1 MLRGIRKASENW
13 LGRAVMAVVMTLL
26 AGSFAVW
33 GINDIFRGF
42 GNSTLAKIGGVEIPI
57 EQFRQSYQDRLEQ
70 VSRQLGHPLPPDQ
83 ATALGLDHQ
92 VLAEMIAQAGLDQH
106 AHQMGLGLADSEIA
120 ANIAADPNL
129 QTVNG
134 QFDRA
139 RFDEVLHSMG
149 LTEQRFIADQRQ
161 TALRRQIIDSVSG
174 GIVPPKAWLD
184 AINQYRDEQRSVEFV
199 ALGAAQAGDIPQA
212 TDDQL
217 EKYFDARKTLFRA
230 PEYRKIDTVT
240 ATPAELAKWMEISDD
255 DLKKAYDAR
264 RASFTTPERRHIEQI
279 VFPAMADAQ
288 AAADRIKSGTSFAA
302 IAAERGLKDQD
313 IDLGTVA
320 KSAIVDPAVGDAA
333 FSLKQ
338 GEVSAPM
345 QGRFGAVLVT
355 VLAIDPEVTKSLA
368 DVTPQLRNDLAL
380 ERAKPQVQDI
390 HDKIEDDRA
399 GGMTLEQAAA
409 KEKLAMVTYD
419 AVSRNGLDPDGKPV
433 VNLPHGAEVV
443 NAAFA
448 SDVGV
453 DNDPIDADGGYVWFD
468 VAGIT
473 PAHDRALDEVKPQV
487 EQQWRANETASRLR
501 SKAND
506 LLDKLKTG
514 TPFDTLAAS
523 NGLKIEK
530 ANDFNRRGAVP
541 GMSPKTIEAVFH
553 TAKDAFGSGEGNDP
567 TQWIVFR
574 VTGVKTPALDPNS
587 TEGKDLQQTVQ
598 RQLGDD
604 VIGQYVAR
612 LENDLGTNVNA
623 AVLAQ
628 AMGQNNAPDTN

>member
-13 LGRAVMAVVMTLL
+13 LGRAVMGVVMTLL

-57 EQFRQSYQDRLEQ
+57 EQFRQSYQDRIEQ
-70 VSRQLGHPLPPDQ
+70 IGSQLGHPLPPDQ
-83 ATALGLDHQ
+83 ASALGLDHQ
-92 VLAEMIAQAGLDQH
+92 VLSELVAQAGLDQR

-120 ANIAADPNL
+120 ASVAADPNL
-129 QTVNG
+129 KTVGG

-139 RFDEVLHSMG
+139 RFDEVLHKMG
-149 LTEQRFIADQRQ
+149 LTEQGFIANQRQ
-161 TALRRQIIDSVSG
+161 TALRRQIIDSVAGDVTS
-174 GIVPPKAWLD
+174 PKAWLD
-184 AINQYRDEQRSVEFV
+184 AIDQYRNEQRGVEFV
-199 ALGAAQAGDIPQA
+199 TLGAAQAGDIPQA

-217 EKYFDARKTLFRA
+217 EKYFAAHKTQFRA
-230 PEYRKIDTVT
+230 PEFRRIDAV
-240 ATPAELAKWMEISDD
+240 AVTPAELAKWLEISGD

-302 IAAERGLKDQD
+302 VAAARGLKDAD

-320 KSAIVDPAVGDAA
+320 KSAIVDPAIADAA

-345 QGRFGAVLVT
+345 QGQFGAVLVT
-355 VLAIDPEVTKSLA
+355 VLAIDPEVTKPLA
-368 DVTPQLRNDLAL
+368 DVTPQLRNDLAF

-409 KEKLAMVTYD
+409 KEKLALVTYD
-419 AVSRNGLDPDGKPV
+419 AVSRAGLDPDGKPV
-433 VNLPHGAEVV
+433 VNLPHGAEVIG
-443 NAAFA
+443 AAFA

-453 DNDPIDADGGYVWFD
+453 DNDPIDADGGYVWYA

-473 PAHDRALDEVKPQV
+473 PAHDRSLDEVKPQV
-487 EQQWRANETASRLR
+487 EQQWRVDETATRLR

-506 LLDKLKTG
+506 LLDKLKSG
-514 TPFDTLAAS
+514 TPFDTLTAS
-523 NGLKIEK
+523 NGLKIET
-530 ANDFNRRGAVP
+530 ANDFNRRGAVA
-541 GMSPKTIEAVFH
+541 GLSPKTIDAVFH

-567 TQWIVFR
+567 AQWIVFR

-587 TEGKDLQQTVQ
+587 TDAKDLGQTVQ

-604 VIGQYVAR
+604 MIGQYLVQ
-612 LENDLGTNVNA
+612 LENDLGTKVNA

>member
-57 EQFRQSYQDRLEQ
+57 EQFRQNYQDRLEQ

-83 ATALGLDHQ
+83 ASALGLDHQ
-92 VLAEMIAQAGLDQH
+92 VLAEMIAQAGLDQR

-161 TALRRQIIDSVSG
+161 TELRRQIIDSVSG
-174 GIVPPKAWLD
+174 GIVPPKAWFD
-184 AINQYRDEQRSVEFV
+184 AINQYRNEQRSVEFV
-199 ALGAAQAGDIPQA
+199 ALGAAQAGGIPQA

-255 DLKKAYDAR
+255 DLKKAYDVR

-288 AAADRIKSGTSFAA
+288 TAADRIKSGTSFAA

-433 VNLPHGAEVV
+433 VNLPHGTEVI

-473 PAHDRALDEVKPQV
+473 PAHDRGLDEVKPQV
-487 EQQWRANETASRLR
+487 EQQWRTNETASRLR

-514 TPFDTLAAS
+514 TPFNTLAAS
-523 NGLKIEK
+523 NGLKIET

-541 GMSPKTIEAVFH
+541 GMSPKTIDAVFH
-553 TAKDAFGSGEGNDP
+553 TAKDAFGGGEGNDP

>member
-1 MLRGIRKASENW
+1 
-13 LGRAVMAVVMTLL
+13 
-26 AGSFAVW
+26 
-33 GINDIFRGF
+33 
-42 GNSTLAKIGGVEIPI
+42 
-57 EQFRQSYQDRLEQ
+57 
-70 VSRQLGHPLPPDQ
+70 
-83 ATALGLDHQ
+83 
-92 VLAEMIAQAGLDQH
+92 
-106 AHQMGLGLADSEIA
+106 
-120 ANIAADPNL
+120 
-129 QTVNG
+129 
-134 QFDRA
+134 
-139 RFDEVLHSMG
+139 
-149 LTEQRFIADQRQ
+149 
-161 TALRRQIIDSVSG
+161 
-174 GIVPPKAWLD
+174 
-184 AINQYRDEQRSVEFV
+184 
-199 ALGAAQAGDIPQA
+199 
-212 TDDQL
+212 
-217 EKYFDARKTLFRA
+217 
-230 PEYRKIDTVT
+230 
-240 ATPAELAKWMEISDD
+240 
-255 DLKKAYDAR
+255 
-264 RASFTTPERRHIEQI
+264 
-279 VFPAMADAQ
+279 
-288 AAADRIKSGTSFAA
+288 
-302 IAAERGLKDQD
+302 
-313 IDLGTVA
+313 VA

-523 NGLKIEK
+523 NGLKIET

-541 GMSPKTIEAVFH
+541 GMSPKTIDAVFH

>member
-92 VLAEMIAQAGLDQH
+92 VLAEMIAQAGLDQR

-174 GIVPPKAWLD
+174 GIVPPKAWFD

-523 NGLKIEK
+523 NGLKIET

-541 GMSPKTIEAVFH
+541 GMSPKTIDAVFH

>member
-13 LGRAVMAVVMTLL
+13 LGRTLMGVVMTLL

-70 VSRQLGHPLPPDQ
+70 ISRQLGHPLPPDQ
-83 ATALGLDHQ
+83 ASALGLDRQ
-92 VLAEMIAQAGLDQH
+92 VLGELIAQAGLDQR
-106 AHQMGLGLADSEIA
+106 AHQMGLSLADSEIA
-120 ANIAADPNL
+120 ASIAADPNL

-134 QFDRA
+134 QFDRT
-139 RFDEVLHSMG
+139 RFDDVLRSMG
-149 LTEQRFIADQRQ
+149 LTEQRFVADQRQ

-174 GIVPPKAWLD
+174 GIVPPKAWFD
-184 AINQYRDEQRSVEFV
+184 AINQYRNEQRSVEFV
-199 ALGAAQAGDIPQA
+199 ALGAAQAGDIPQP

-217 EKYFDARKTLFRA
+217 EKYFEARKTLFRA
-230 PEYRKIDTVT
+230 PEYRKIDAVT
-240 ATPAELAKWMEISDD
+240 ATPAELAKWTEISDD
-255 DLKKAYDAR
+255 DLKQAYDAR

-320 KSAIVDPAVGDAA
+320 KSAIVDPAVADAA

-338 GEVSAPM
+338 GEVSAAM

-368 DVTPQLRNDLAL
+368 DVTPQLRNDLAF

-433 VNLPHGAEVV
+433 VNLPHGAEVI

-468 VAGIT
+468 VAGVT
-473 PAHDRALDEVKPQV
+473 PAHDRSLDEVKPQV

-523 NGLKIEK
+523 NGLKFET
-530 ANDFNRRGAVP
+530 ANDFNRRGAVA
-541 GMSPKTIEAVFH
+541 GMSPKTIDAVFH

-567 TQWIVFR
+567 TQWVVFR

-587 TEGKDLQQTVQ
+587 AEAKDLQQTVQ

>member
-13 LGRAVMAVVMTLL
+13 LGRAAMGVVMTLL

-42 GNSTLAKIGGVEIPI
+42 GNSTLAKIGSVEIPI

-70 VSRQLGHPLPPDQ
+70 ISRQLGHPLPPDQ
-83 ATALGLDHQ
+83 ASALGLDHQ
-92 VLAEMIAQAGLDQH
+92 VLGELIAQAGLDQR
-106 AHQMGLGLADSEIA
+106 AHQMGLGLVDSEIA

-139 RFDEVLHSMG
+139 RFDDVLRRMG

-174 GIVPPKAWLD
+174 GIVPPKAWFD
-184 AINQYRDEQRSVEFV
+184 AINQYRNEQRSVEFV
-199 ALGAAQAGDIPQA
+199 ALGAAQAGDIPQP

-217 EKYFDARKTLFRA
+217 EKYFEARKTLFRA

-240 ATPAELAKWMEISDD
+240 ATPAELAKWMEIFDA
-255 DLKKAYDAR
+255 DLKQAYDAR

-279 VFPAMADAQ
+279 VFAAMADAQ

-320 KSAIVDPAVGDAA
+320 KSAIVDPAVADAA

-338 GEVSAPM
+338 GEVSAAM

-409 KEKLAMVTYD
+409 KEKLAVVTYD
-419 AVSRNGLDPDGKPV
+419 AVNRNGLDPDGKPV
-433 VNLPHGAEVV
+433 VNLPHGAEVI

-468 VAGIT
+468 VAGVT
-473 PAHDRALDEVKPQV
+473 PAHDRSLD
-487 EQQWRANETASRLR
+487 
-501 SKAND
+501 
-506 LLDKLKTG
+506 
-514 TPFDTLAAS
+514 
-523 NGLKIEK
+523 
-530 ANDFNRRGAVP
+530 
-541 GMSPKTIEAVFH
+541 
-553 TAKDAFGSGEGNDP
+553 
-567 TQWIVFR
+567 
-574 VTGVKTPALDPNS
+574 
-587 TEGKDLQQTVQ
+587 
-598 RQLGDD
+598 
-604 VIGQYVAR
+604 
-612 LENDLGTNVNA
+612 
-623 AVLAQ
+623 
-628 AMGQNNAPDTN
+628 